1 MVSRGGTDRLPT
13 CTPVFTENTLSSN
26 YKNCFVCLGTTVKR
40 TLALE
45 DSHDKKT
52 YTYVRLQANCLLF
65 VSDFNQIRDSS
76 KILGANSDMKF

>member
-26 YKNCFVCLGTTVKR
+26 YKNCFVCLGTNVKR

-45 DSHDKKT
+45 CKSWQETTH
-52 YTYVRLQANCLLF
+52 VQRLQTNCLSF
-65 VSDFNQIRDSS
+65 VSDFNQIRDES
-76 KILGANSDMKF
+76 KILGTNSDMKV